1 MCNFFYSINSQE
13 NILQK
18 FSEYQIYEEFSSKDN
33 CYKYCNQCKNI
44 YIFEKEYPGI
54 SDFCRMLVRNLYE
67 IKNKNAGKNRCGYL
81 YYWIYENAWRVF
93 GDNWNKIHGKVP
105 IDRLF
110 NIGYEIINEL
120 KINECFYEYDTEI
133 SLEEWREKKDLH
145 DYFNNYKSIKEKI
158 MSDKIENQKYC
169 KYFIYIKKLYKKYIM
184 KCCKYY
190 DHYSYM
196 NTCSDYFECDRTYY
210 PNNFLCSL
218 NCKMDELTHD
228 SNKAVR
234 NITTAEQKDSV
245 NFNSEIS
252 TKSLDNASTQDS
264 QESIFNELM
273 KDPFYISSL
282 GGFTLLGTFMVFFLF
297 YKVKSF

>member
-1 MCNFFYSINSQE
+1 MYNFFHPINSQE
-13 NILQK
+13 NILQNI
-18 FSEYQIYEEFSSKDN
+18 SEYKIYDEFSSKDD
-33 CYKYCNQCKNI
+33 CYKYCNHCKNI
-44 YIFEKEYPGI
+44 YTFEKDYPGI

-67 IKNKNAGKNRCGYL
+67 IKNKNDKKNHCGYL

-93 GDNWNKIHGKVP
+93 GDNWNKIYGKEP

-120 KINECFYEYDTEI
+120 KMKECFYDYDTEI

-145 DYFNNYKSIKEKI
+145 DYFNNYKNIEEKV
-158 MSDKIENQKYC
+158 KFEEAENQKHC
-169 KYFIYIKKLYKKYIM
+169 KYFTYIRKIYRKYIEN
-184 KCCKYY
+184 CCKYY
-190 DHYSYM
+190 DKDSYL
-196 NTCSDYFECDRTYY
+196 NTCSDYFECDRKYH
-210 PNNFLCSL
+210 PENFLSGL
-218 NCKMDELTHD
+218 NCQMDELLHD
-228 SNKAVR
+228 SNKAVKNTR
-234 NITTAEQKDSV
+234 IEEQKNSA

-252 TKSLDNASTQDS
+252 TKSLDSGSTQDS